1 MLRNFSDALKCL
13 LEFSFNFF
21 QSRPL
26 ESRRFTKEPM
36 LDKIQGTHIFFQH
49 TMQPLP
55 APPSPATYASLI
67 RAALDED
74 GAARDVTTLSLV
86 DPAARITADIIA
98 RHGCRVA
105 GAMIAE
111 QVFKT
116 LDPALAVEI
125 RIPDGADA
133 APDDI
138 ILTIAGAAGSILSAE
153 RVALNF
159 FQRMTGIA
167 TATKAYVAA
176 AATVEGSRCKILDTR
191 KTAPGFRV
199 LDKYAVLCGG
209 GANHRMGLSDM
220 ALIKDNHRKL
230 WKTADAARL
239 DLAVAAAREK
249 FPGIPVE
256 VEVETFDEL
265 ASALSASPPPE
276 WIMLDNMPPPLMRE
290 AVALIAGR
298 SKVEASG
305 GINASTVCEVAS
317 TGVDAI
323 SIGALTHS
331 VKAADLSLEI
341 RD

>member
-1 MLRNFSDALKCL
+1 MNPT
-13 LEFSFNFF
+13 
-21 QSRPL
+21 PL
-26 ESRRFTKEPM
+26 
-36 LDKIQGTHIFFQH
+36 
-49 TMQPLP
+49 
-55 APPSPATYASLI
+55 ASETLAALI
-67 RAALDED
+67 RAALEED

-86 DPAARITADIIA
+86 DPTAKITADIIA
-98 RHGCRVA
+98 RHDCRVA
-105 GAMIAE
+105 GATVAE
-111 QVFKT
+111 TVFKT

-133 APDDI
+133 APDAV
-138 ILTIAGAAGSILSAE
+138 ILTVSGSAGSILSAE

-167 TATKAYVAA
+167 TATKTYVAA
-176 AATVEGSRCKILDTR
+176 VATVEGAKCKILDTR

-209 GANHRMGLSDM
+209 GTNHRMGLSDM

-230 WKTADAARL
+230 WKADSAARL

-265 ASALSASPPPE
+265 ASALASAPPPE
-276 WIMLDNMPPPLMRE
+276 WIMLDNMPPPMMRE

-305 GINASTVCEVAS
+305 GINADTIREVAA